1 MNLKRNLKT
10 KTFLLF
16 FIFILSQNYVNAV
29 VMEEGNLFRE
39 KQELMEVK
47 DELNEF
53 YELKELEYQKQ
64 KAELESIHKK
74 IKQDEENIIKV
85 RDENQKILDEINRVI
100 TSKAMTMY
108 DKMKIKVVVNV
119 FNQMISEGKIDEVFD
134 ILIRLKDKRVMNILK
149 KLDTKT
155 TTIIMEKMR
164 ILKEEEEKQ
173 KKENG

>member
-1 MNLKRNLKT
+1 
-10 KTFLLF
+10 
-16 FIFILSQNYVNAV
+16 
-29 VMEEGNLFRE
+29 MEEGNLYKE

-74 IKQDEENIIKV
+74 IKADEENITKT

-100 TSKAMTMY
+100 TSKAMKMY
-108 DKMKIKVVVNV
+108 DKMKLSVAVNI
-119 FNQMISEGKIDEVFD
+119 FNQMINEGKIDEVFD
-134 ILIRLKDKRVMNILK
+134 ILIRMKDKRVMKVLK

-155 TTIIMEKMR
+155 ATILMEKMR
-164 ILKEEEEKQ
+164 ILKDEEEKS
-173 KKENG
+173 KKENK

>member
-1 MNLKRNLKT
+1 MNT
-10 KTFLLF
+10 KASGIKLFFLFILLF
-16 FIFILSQNYVNAV
+16 SFSDAV

-64 KAELESIHKK
+64 KAELEAIHKK
-74 IKQDEENIIKV
+74 IKADEENIIKV

-108 DKMKIKVVVNV
+108 DKMKIGVVVNI
-119 FNQMISEGKIDEVFD
+119 FNQMIQEGKIDEVFD
-134 ILIRLKDKRVMNILK
+134 ILIRMKEKRVMDILK

-155 TTIIMEKMR
+155 STVIMEKMR
-164 ILKEEEEKQ
+164 ILKEENEKSD
-173 KKENG
+173 KESK